1 MCLWCSPA
9 DCSACIRSNLE
20 YQERQGRAKCP
31 QCRHPC
37 DTRDLRPCH
46 PLKDLVEGYGRARLL
61 LIQAAQQT
69 IPSGPAEPMSGRRTS
84 GRLQKRQRSS
94 QEVADAAPQL
104 QQKAAKPDRA
114 ARPGPTI
121 RHTEVM
127 ADAHYAGLKSPCVWL
142 VALLMHIP
150 HAKAEQAL

>member
-1 MCLWCSPA
+1 MLCA

-46 PLKDLVEGYGRARLL
+46 PLKDLVEGYSRARLL
-61 LIQAAQQT
+61 LIQAAQQA
-69 IPSGPAEPMSGRRTS
+69 IPSGTPEPLPGRRIS

-94 QEVADAAPQL
+94 QEVAEAAPQL
-104 QQKAAKPDRA
+104 QQKAAKADRA
-114 ARPGPTI
+114 ARPGASIRQAEVRWDPLEASLATGTHETSACKTI
-121 RHTEVM
+121 HMV
-127 ADAHYAGLKSPCVWL
+127 LIFL
-142 VALLMHIP
+142 F
-150 HAKAEQAL
+150 